1 MAENQNDHTHATEI
15 PADSYSIAF
24 ILDGVVQDVLHS
36 DARLAA
42 LFLSNPEIVEVTEW
56 YQARTNASDNLVGSV
71 YENGQFTLPEKTQQ
85 DSAVGSSIAPR
96 LNPSFVWNNDSQT
109 WEPPIAYPA
118 DGKNY
123 RWDEET
129 IAWIEITE
137 DLETIIQGM
146 EQA

>member
-1 MAENQNDHTHATEI
+1 MAETTHEHAPEL

-42 LFLSNPEIVEVTEW
+42 LFLSNPEMVEVTDW
-56 YQARTNASDNLVGSV
+56 YQARNDTSDNLVGAV
-71 YENGQFTLPEKTQQ
+71 YENGEFVLPDRTQQ
-85 DSAVGSSIAPR
+85 DSPVGSSIAPR
-96 LNPSFVWNNDSQT
+96 LNPSFVWNNEEQN
-109 WEPPIAYPA
+109 WEPPIAYPT
-118 DGKNY
+118 DNKNY

-129 IAWIEITE
+129 ISWIEITE